1 MASRIRLSTS
11 EEFEIA
17 IRWETVRSEYFRS
30 VGNIRK
36 SDESLLTIKE
46 LRLRLKSEGIDTNS
60 DQANESDDHN
70 LENISI
76 ATKLSETVFAWYISC
91 HQSKTYKLEVDLAVP
106 WFLDAAYLVRVN
118 FDLKLSQIWLCKLG
132 NRVNVTEL
140 ANNARES

>member
-46 LRLRLKSEGIDTNS
+46 LRLRLKSEDIDTNS
-60 DQANESDDHN
+60 DQANEADDHN
-70 LENISI
+70 VENISI
-76 ATKLSETVFAWYISC
+76 ATKLSETVFA
-91 HQSKTYKLEVDLAVP
+91 
-106 WFLDAAYLVRVN
+106 
-118 FDLKLSQIWLCKLG
+118 
-132 NRVNVTEL
+132 
-140 ANNARES
+140 

>member
-60 DQANESDDHN
+60 DQTNEAGDSKV
-70 LENISI
+70 ENISI
-76 ATKLSETVFAWYISC
+76 ATNPSEKVFA
-91 HQSKTYKLEVDLAVP
+91 
-106 WFLDAAYLVRVN
+106 
-118 FDLKLSQIWLCKLG
+118 
-132 NRVNVTEL
+132 
-140 ANNARES
+140 

>member
-76 ATKLSETVFAWYISC
+76 ATKLSETVFA
-91 HQSKTYKLEVDLAVP
+91 
-106 WFLDAAYLVRVN
+106 
-118 FDLKLSQIWLCKLG
+118 
-132 NRVNVTEL
+132 
-140 ANNARES
+140 